1 MNDNDGIKEIHVF
14 YSKYYRIL
22 VLYAIKIVADTAL
35 PEDIVQAAFTK
46 MLENKADFHH
56 ELSARAY
63 IYTAVH
69 HLCLDTLKHQS
80 VVNGFHLSPDA
91 FVSPPDEETMDRN
104 EVWRRVLEK
113 IDSMPPRQREVFLL
127 LMEGNKVKDIAK
139 MMNVSENTVK
149 MQKKR
154 GLSALRQQL
163 SDKDFSFVLLT
174 L

>member
-1 MNDNDGIKEIHVF
+1 MNDTDGIKEIHVF

-22 VLYAIKIVADTAL
+22 VLYAVKIVADTAL
-35 PEDIVQAAFTK
+35 AEDIVQAAFTK